1 VVQEVADS
9 SLSGVMVVEKEI
21 GIEVSKVDA
30 LGEMGF
36 SMLPTLL
43 YGGRIAHPLAAPHV
57 CSTSNMNLH
66 TV

>member
-1 VVQEVADS
+1 
-9 SLSGVMVVEKEI
+9 MVVEKEI
-21 GIEVSKVDA
+21 GMDVAKVDA
-30 LGEMGF
+30 LGELGF

-43 YGGRIAHPLAAPHV
+43 YRGRIAHPLAAPHA